1 LLHLLLRRSGLSRLP
16 LLLLLLLLRARLSLL
31 LRSLSLLLGHLLLVC
46 GHSSHPQLLNVLF
59 GGHAVLRCLCI
70 QLFALL
76 FGEFLGGHSSSGC
89 FRGELLLHG
98 SNLLRARP
106 TWSRHVERELR

>member
-1 LLHLLLRRSGLSRLP
+1 LF
-16 LLLLLLLLRARLSLL
+16 LLLLLLLLLLLGARLSLL
-31 LRSLSLLLGHLLLVC
+31 LCCLSLLLGHLLLVR

-59 GGHAVLRCLCI
+59 GRHAVLRGLCI

-76 FGEFLGGHSSSGC
+76 SCEFLGGHSSSCC

-106 TWSRHVERELR
+106 TWSRHVEREFG

>member
-1 LLHLLLRRSGLSRLP
+1 LLHLLLGRSGLSRLH

-31 LRSLSLLLGHLLLVC
+31 LSRLSLLLGHLLLVR
-46 GHSSHPQLLNVLF
+46 GHSSHPQLLDVLF
-59 GGHAVLRCLCI
+59 GRHAVLRGLCI

-76 FGEFLGGHSSSGC
+76 LGKLFGGHSSSCC

-98 SNLLRARP
+98 SHLLRARP
-106 TWSRHVERELR
+106 TWSRHVEREFR